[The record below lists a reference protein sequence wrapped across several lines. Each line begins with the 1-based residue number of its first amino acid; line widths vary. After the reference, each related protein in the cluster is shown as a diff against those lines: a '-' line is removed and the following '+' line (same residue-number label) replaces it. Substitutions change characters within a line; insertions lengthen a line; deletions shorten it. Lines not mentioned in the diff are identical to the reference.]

1 MLIGEIMTYLQ
12 QITRTIMQTA
22 ASTSTTTDVAAPAT
36 KTVLLDD

>member
-1 MLIGEIMTYLQ
+1 MTYLHK
-12 QITRTIMQTA
+12 ITRTIMQTA